1 MAASFFRLV
10 PATCMDGMDGIY
22 AAALDLP
29 TSQPVMIATH
39 SNACPASPPPE
50 QLEAA
55 VQPTASL
62 QAELPGIAVDSS
74 GKHGISPVWVEAAAF
89 AWLAQRRLE

>member
-1 MAASFFRLV
+1 MAARFYRLV
-10 PATCMDGMDGIY
+10 PATCMDGID

-39 SNACPASPPPE
+39 SNACPARLPE